1 MPATQ
6 IICIASHKGGVGKTT
21 SAATLGSL
29 LSASSKK
36 TLLVDLDAQRN
47 LTSTFLGARKKPQR
61 TLYEA
66 FCEGKDIPIFNVREN
81 LDIVPSSLDLGA
93 LDTVIA
99 SRIQRESILAKLLK
113 PAKELY
119 DYIILD
125 CPSQMGII
133 TVNAFTAANSLV
145 VPISCDAYAA
155 EGLLQLL
162 DMSEIVRSG
171 LNPNLKLTGIAI
183 TRFHTR
189 RTLDQM
195 VETDLRN
202 RYGDVVFVT
211 RIRENATI
219 VQAPIMSLDIVS
231 YAPKSNGAVDY
242 AALCDELTARLKGA
256 NGNENNC
263 TNDNT

>member
-1 MPATQ
+1 MKTTH

-29 LSASSKK
+29 LSSSGKK

-47 LTSTFLGARKKPQR
+47 LTSTFIGARNKPGR

-66 FCEGKDIPIFNVREN
+66 FCEGKDIPVFAIREN
-81 LDIVPSSLDLGA
+81 LDIVPSSLDMGA

-99 SRIQRESILAKLLK
+99 SRIQRESILARLLR
-113 PAKELY
+113 PVAESY
-119 DYIILD
+119 DFILLD

-133 TVNAFTAANSLV
+133 TVNAFTAATSLV

-162 DMSEIVRSG
+162 DMSEIVKSG
-171 LNPNLKLTGIAI
+171 INPDLELAGIII

-195 VETDLRN
+195 VEADLRE
-202 RYGDVVFVT
+202 RYGKIVFDT

-219 VQAPIMSLDIVS
+219 VQAPIVSLDIVS
-231 YAPKSNGAVDY
+231 YSPKSNGAMDY
-242 AALCDELTARLKGA
+242 TALSSELLDRLGKPKPW
-256 NGNENNC
+256 EQR
-263 TNDNT
+263 

>member
-1 MPATQ
+1 MNTTN

-29 LSASSKK
+29 LSSSGKK

-99 SRIQRESILAKLLK
+99 SRIQRESILSRLIK
-113 PAKELY
+113 PIDEMY

-133 TVNAFTAANSLV
+133 TVNAFTAAGSLI

-162 DMSEIVRSG
+162 EMADIVKSG
-171 LNPNLKLTGIAI
+171 INPTLNLTGIII

-195 VETDLRN
+195 VETDLRE
-202 RYGDVVFVT
+202 RYGDVVFST

-219 VQAPIMSLDIVS
+219 VQAPIVSLDIVS
-231 YAPKSNGAVDY
+231 FAPKSNGAVDY
-242 AALCDELTARLKGA
+242 RALCQELIRRLEEL
-256 NGNENNC
+256 GN
-263 TNDNT
+263 

>member
-1 MPATQ
+1 MNTTK

-29 LSASSKK
+29 LSSSGRK

-47 LTSTFLGARKKPQR
+47 LTSTFLGARKKTKR

-66 FCEGKDIPIFNVREN
+66 LCEGKDIPIFNVRDN
-81 LDIVPSSLDLGA
+81 LDLVPSSLDLGA
-93 LDTVIA
+93 LDTVVA
-99 SRIQRESILAKLLK
+99 SRIQRESILSRLLK
-113 PAKELY
+113 PIAGMY
-119 DYIILD
+119 DYILLD

-133 TVNAFTAANSLV
+133 TVNAFTAATSLV

-162 DMSEIVRSG
+162 DMADIVKSG
-171 LNPNLKLTGIAI
+171 INPNLNLTGIII

-195 VETDLRN
+195 VETDLRE
-202 RYGDVVFVT
+202 RYGDVVFTT

-219 VQAPIMSLDIVS
+219 VQAPIVSLDIVS

-242 AALCDELTARLKGA
+242 GALCEELTSRLDAIG
-256 NGNENNC
+256 
-263 TNDNT
+263 D

>member
-1 MPATQ
+1 MPINE

-29 LSASSKK
+29 LSSSGKK

-66 FCEGKDIPIFNVREN
+66 FCECKDIPIFNVREN

-99 SRIQRESILAKLLK
+99 SRIQRESILARLLN
-113 PAKELY
+113 PVREMY

-133 TVNAFTAANSLV
+133 TVNAFTAASSLV

-155 EGLLQLL
+155 EGLIQLL
-162 DMSEIVRSG
+162 DMSEIVKSG
-171 LNPNLKLTGIAI
+171 INPDLILLGIVI

-195 VETDLRN
+195 VENDLRE
-202 RYGDVVFVT
+202 RYGNLVFAT

-219 VQAPIMSLDIVS
+219 VQAPIVSLDIVS

-242 AALCDELTARLKGA
+242 SSLCDELTDRL
-256 NGNENNC
+256 
-263 TNDNT
+263 NDVGE

>member
-1 MPATQ
+1 M
-6 IICIASHKGGVGKTT
+6 S
-21 SAATLGSL
+21 
-29 LSASSKK
+29 
-36 TLLVDLDAQRN
+36 
-47 LTSTFLGARKKPQR
+47 F
-61 TLYEA
+61 
-66 FCEGKDIPIFNVREN
+66 VREN

-99 SRIQRESILAKLLK
+99 SRIQRESILARILK
-113 PAKELY
+113 PVREMY

-133 TVNAFTAANSLV
+133 TVNAFTAATSLV

-155 EGLLQLL
+155 EGLIQLL

-171 LNPNLKLTGIAI
+171 INPHLQLTGIII

-195 VETDLRN
+195 VETDLRY
-202 RYGDVVFVT
+202 RYGKIVFET

-219 VQAPIMSLDIVS
+219 VQAPIVSLDIVS
-231 YAPKSNGAVDY
+231 HAPKSIGAIDY
-242 AALCDELTARLKGA
+242 SALCDELTDRL
-256 NGNENNC
+256 
-263 TNDNT
+263 NDVGE

>member
-1 MPATQ
+1 MSSTE

-29 LSASSKK
+29 LSSSGKR

-66 FCEGKDIPIFNVREN
+66 FCECKDIPIFNVREN

-99 SRIQRESILAKLLK
+99 SRIQRESILARLLN
-113 PAKELY
+113 PVKEMY